1 MNNKFFCSGLEKL
14 LVLWNKIIMKMIMIK
29 KY

>member
-1 MNNKFFCSGLEKL
+1 MYNKFFCSGPEKSL
-14 LVLWNKIIMKMIMIK
+14 AVWNKIIMKMIMIK

>member
-1 MNNKFFCSGLEKL
+1 MYNKFFCSGPEKSL
-14 LVLWNKIIMKMIMIK
+14 SPWNKIIMKMIMIK